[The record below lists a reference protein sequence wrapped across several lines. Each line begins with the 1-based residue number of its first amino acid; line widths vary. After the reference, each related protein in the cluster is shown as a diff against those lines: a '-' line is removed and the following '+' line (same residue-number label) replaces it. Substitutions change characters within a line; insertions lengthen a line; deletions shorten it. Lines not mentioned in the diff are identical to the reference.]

1 MKTFLD
7 IIKEKIN
14 NELQP
19 EHLLLIDNSHLHTK
33 HKSFNPNKY
42 HLKIIIKS
50 TKLREMNKID
60 SHRLIFSV
68 LGEEMKK
75 KIHALEIEVK

>member
-1 MKTFLD
+1 MKEH
-7 IIKEKIN
+7 IEKKILEN
-14 NELQP
+14 FNCSRLEV
-19 EHLLLIDNSHLHTK
+19 IDNSHLHTK

-42 HLKIIIKS
+42 HLKIVIKS

>member
-19 EHLLLIDNSHLHTK
+19 EYLLLIDNSHLHTK

>member
-42 HLKIIIKS
+42 HLKIVIKS

>member
-19 EHLLLIDNSHLHTK
+19 EHLLLIDYSHLHTK

-42 HLKIIIKS
+42 HLKIVIKS